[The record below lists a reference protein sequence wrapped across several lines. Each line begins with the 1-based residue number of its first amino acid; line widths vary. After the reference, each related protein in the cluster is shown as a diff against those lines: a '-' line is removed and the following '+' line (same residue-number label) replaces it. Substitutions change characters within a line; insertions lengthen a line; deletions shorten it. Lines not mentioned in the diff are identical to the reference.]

1 MIEGQNFKNGLCDP
15 DYAPFRGWFVI
26 RGLGIITGIN
36 IYAKFEVPIST
47 HHVDMIVDTKCRKCG
62 GFGYSQGRS
71 RSLEIV
77 LFDRAH
83 TSSY

>member
-47 HHVDMIVDTKCRKCG
+47 HYEFMKI
-62 GFGYSQGRS
+62 
-71 RSLEIV
+71 LEV
-77 LFDRAH
+77 QLCYCKRVAYKPTTDL
-83 TSSY
+83 